1 MQGQIAALI
10 QVLIRLTGVQQMD
23 KYANTSFRDSIA
35 TLGSMAVKNPSATLF
50 QQRWILQNVP
60 WGALLRKVDFCHISL
75 VRWSPPLPS
84 PPLKQKAAFCHT
96 YPIHLDYMG
105 HCCSSFPTTNGN
117 GWVLQSSLHTFC
129 VQFSYRTHVLCCNLP
144 YFLNTVWRA
153 IGRKQ
158 PLKDKSLLGYPAK
171 HSNKL
176 SMQETILMTV
186 TVI

>member
-1 MQGQIAALI
+1 MQILHFGTALPHWALWLSKI
-10 QVLIRLTGVQQMD
+10 QVQHYFRKDESCKRRLEGLYSEKWTFAIYHQSGD
-23 KYANTSFRDSIA
+23 P
-35 TLGSMAVKNPSATLF
+35 PS
-50 QQRWILQNVP
+50 
-60 WGALLRKVDFCHISL
+60 
-75 VRWSPPLPS
+75 LPFPS
-84 PPLKQKAAFCHT
+84 LKQKAAFCHT

-105 HCCSSFPTTNGN
+105 HRCSSFPTTNGN

-129 VQFSYRTHVLCCNLP
+129 VQFSYRTHILCCNLP

-186 TVI
+186 TVIQHWK